1 MSNSLGTLKVGKL
14 ADIIATDISPLK
26 DMNALLSIGFVMKS
40 GEVVKKFTEKKSM
53 KKCRPIR
60 SVFLYQDINIK

>member
-40 GEVVKKFTEKKSM
+40 GEVVKK
-53 KKCRPIR
+53 IH
-60 SVFLYQDINIK
+60 